1 MKRLLLTTTALCCVA
16 FPAQADLVTAAIQT
30 LAMFGANYA
39 VTGTTLTVFG
49 LGTLASI
56 ATIFT
61 ANLALG
67 QLSTSLAPKPNKTT
81 PVVGYEIA
89 GIAKAA
95 DHAIIYGQTRVG
107 GVVVYKETT
116 PVNSNKD
123 LHLVVAIAGH
133 ECEDLVSVYLDDE
146 ALSLGAPIDIAYGN
160 LSLPFYGAVNYYG
173 TEDVVTSP
181 AKYTGKVTVSKHL
194 GTPNQEADVSL
205 VASSNGKWTPQHTL
219 SGITY
224 VYMKLIHDQ
233 DVFSNG
239 EPSISFIIKGKKVYD
254 PDTQTYVYSDNA
266 ALCLLDYLMSD
277 YGMGID
283 LDEIDLASFSAAKE
297 VCDDDITLAAGGT
310 EKRYTINGTF
320 TTSSKPNE
328 VIDKLLNSMAGVLWY
343 SAGKWKVKAGEY
355 TTPVLS
361 LNEDDLRS
369 GLRINTR
376 VSRRDN
382 FNIVRGTFRGAVSNY
397 QQTDFP
403 QIRSQTFVDI
413 DNGMESS
420 VDLDLGFTETPTMAQ
435 RIAKIALYR
444 GREQLTLSASF
455 GMRAFQLEV
464 GDVVQFT
471 NTRAGWT
478 DKTFE
483 VTSWT
488 FAPNEDQSLVVNMVL
503 REISAA
509 VYDWE
514 AEETAFELNNTS
526 LVSPFDKPTIG
537 LEQYVTTKVLNEKIV
552 SILNLNVTSGQSE
565 RVDYVIV
572 EYKESTDT
580 EYTQI
585 GVGEL
590 GAFQVFDIEDGTYDI
605 RARAV
610 TALGVKGEYTTL
622 SSQVIEAPLRVP
634 SNVSNFTAT
643 VTGGTVNLEWEA
655 VSDVDLSHY
664 EVRHAHEET
673 GATWANSRY
682 VVDKVSRPATS
693 VSVPARSGTYMIR
706 SYNKQGIESESY
718 TSFVVPSTHLEVFGT
733 TLYVTEHTAFSGTK
747 IDVIDDY
754 LGDAIMINEKD
765 AYIYLDA
772 ENNPHVKWFNVL
784 LAMVDYIGDVY
795 DETDGGIYAVIHET
809 YESYQR
815 GDLDTNETIEQ
826 LDVLY
831 LLKFLRGELS
841 AAATQDLQIQLGDP
855 ILAAYKN
862 DEAWAQPNSNERK
875 IGRYFTGYID
885 TGSVRKVR
893 ARLEMQIQRTAYGQS
908 PLFDDI
914 VGYSNE
920 WVGQFDDLSDG
931 DELEFGDV
939 NVISY
944 ISTTDDD
951 PAGSPTWSSYK
962 LFKSGDFSGRAF
974 RFKIDLTRDSV
985 AVNTRIDYLRG
996 VVQY

>member
-369 GLRINTR
+369 GLQINTR

-565 RVDYVIV
+565 RVDYVII